1 MVAANGLCACPFPLG
16 YLDLDSYE
24 TVLNLIKIVRPNVT
38 AAFGKVL
45 LNVKCASF
53 GSLI

>member
-1 MVAANGLCACPFPLG
+1 MACVLVLSPGIG

-24 TVLNLIKIVRPNVT
+24 TILNLIRIVRPKVT

-53 GSLI
+53 ESLI